1 MRNFAD
7 MNINQVLTRN

>member
-1 MRNFAD
+1 MRNFAG